1 VDPVGIEPN
10 RLDFLPHRAN
20 LCGQEAVVPLQLTLR
35 TMNPRAALTIIAL
48 LSTAPPATLTEPVD
62 LEQILAFEGSHSDAP
77 PVGWG
82 GGPPKTLFAD
92 DNVVHGGSWSGRIE
106 RTSGSPESFSTLTA
120 RIPMDF
126 AGTTLELRG
135 FLKTKDVNGWAGLW
149 VREDASSGAVAFDNM
164 QDRSVKGTTGWT
176 AYTIRLPIELAGTK
190 LFFGAFLA
198 GEGTVWVDDLQLLVD
213 GRPIKDAPKG
223 VRTKTVVDTDH
234 EFDAGSKVTMT
245 SLTPAQTANLVTLGK
260 VWGFLKYHHPKV
272 VSGAVHWDYEL
283 FRVMPRVLT
292 APDSAG
298 AQKVILD
305 WVKALGDVP
314 ACDPCVSIPDG
325 LAIRADVAWI
335 HDRTVLGE
343 PLSKWLESVYRNRP
357 ALDAQAYV
365 AMKPGVGNPDFLRE
379 KDYADQPLPD
389 AGVRVLALYRWWNVV
404 QYWSPNR
411 DVIGA
416 DWSAVLPEFLPRMV
430 AANDA
435 ERYRREML
443 ALISRLN
450 DGHANI
456 GAALSARPP
465 RGDCRVPVALRFVE
479 GKPVVGVTYAE
490 TGLKVGDA
498 IQSLDGVP
506 VDRLIEPW
514 KPYYS
519 ASNEPARMR
528 GIMRELT
535 EGACGPVQLRV
546 DRSGAPLDLKVQ
558 RRPAA
563 ETDATVGSTH
573 DLPGAAFRRL
583 SPDVAY
589 LKLSSVKISEIQDY
603 LKGAEGS
610 KGWIVDIRN
619 YPSEFVVFALGGHFV
634 SESTPFV
641 RFTSGDPRNPG
652 AFRWT
657 DPPLAIEP
665 IAPRYAGKVVV
676 LVDEISMSSAEYTGM
691 ALRAGPGAIVVGST
705 TAGADGNVST
715 VPLPGGLQSWIS
727 GIGVFYPD
735 RRPTQRVGIV
745 PDIEARPTIAGI
757 REGRDEVLEIAV
769 RQIVG
774 PSVPELKVRE
784 IAKP

>member
-1 VDPVGIEPN
+1 MRVKTTVSLLIFVLALIPTIADAPAD
-10 RLDFLPHRAN
+10 LDAM
-20 LCGQEAVVPLQLTLR
+20 LT
-35 TMNPRAALTIIAL
+35 
-48 LSTAPPATLTEPVD
+48 
-62 LEQILAFEGSHSDAP
+62 FEGSRP
-77 PVGWG
+77 GVLPQGWR
-82 GGPPKTLFAD
+82 GGPMETLFV
-92 DNVVHGGSWSGRIE
+92 DNEVVHGGSWAGRLE
-106 RTSGSPESFSTLTA
+106 RTAESSGTFSTFTTSV
-120 RIPMDF
+120 PMDF

-135 FLKTKDVNGWAGLW
+135 FLKAKDVKGWAGLW
-149 VREDASSGAVAFDNM
+149 MREDGSSHAVAFDNM
-164 QDRSVKGTTGWT
+164 HDRPVKGTTGWK
-176 AYTIRLPIELAGTK
+176 AYSIRLPIELAGTS
-190 LFFGAFLA
+190 LFFGAALS

-213 GRPIKDAPKG
+213 GKPIKDAPKG
-223 VRTKTVVDTDH
+223 VRAKTVLDTDH
-234 EFDAGSKVTMT
+234 EFDAGSKVTLT
-245 SLTPAQTANLVTLGK
+245 SLTPPQTANLVTLGK

-272 VSGAVHWDYEL
+272 VGGAVHWDYEL
-283 FRVMPRVLT
+283 FRVMPRVLA

-314 ACDPCVSIPDG
+314 ACDPCVAVPDG
-325 LAIRADVAWI
+325 LAIHPDVAWI
-335 HDRTVLGE
+335 HDRTALGE

-365 AMKPGVGNPDFLRE
+365 AMMPGVGNPDFLRE
-379 KDYADQPLPD
+379 KDYADSPLPD
-389 AGVRVLALYRWWNVV
+389 AGVRVLALYRWWNVI

-416 DWSAVLPEFLPRMV
+416 DWNAVLPEFLPRMV

-456 GAALSARPP
+456 VAAWSARPP
-465 RGDCRVPVALRFVE
+465 LGDCRVPVALRFVD
-479 GKPVVGVTYAE
+479 GKAIVGATYAE
-490 TGLKVGDA
+490 TGLKVGDV

-519 ASNEPARMR
+519 ASNEPTRMR
-528 GIMRELT
+528 GIMPELT
-535 EGACGPVQLRV
+535 EGACGPVKLRI
-546 DRSGAPLDLKVQ
+546 DRSGAPRDLTVQ

-563 ETDATVGSTH
+563 EIDATVGSTH

-583 SPDVAY
+583 SPEVAY
-589 LKLSSVKISEIQDY
+589 LKLSSVKGSEIPDY

-619 YPSEFVVFALGGHFV
+619 YPSEFVVFSLGGHFV
-634 SESTPFV
+634 SERTPFV
-641 RFTSGDPRNPG
+641 RFTFGDPRNPG
-652 AFRWT
+652 GFRWS

-665 IAPRYAGKVVV
+665 IAPRYSGKVVV
-676 LVDEISMSSAEYTGM
+676 LVDEITQSSAEYTSM
-691 ALRAGPGAIVVGST
+691 ALRAGPGAMVVGST

-735 RRPTQRVGIV
+735 RKPTQRAGIV

-757 REGRDEVLEIAV
+757 REGRDEVLETAV

-774 PSVPELKVRE
+774 PSVPESKVRE

>member
-1 VDPVGIEPN
+1 MRVKTTVSLFIFVLALSPTTADEPPD
-10 RLDFLPHRAN
+10 LDSI
-20 LCGQEAVVPLQLTLR
+20 LT
-35 TMNPRAALTIIAL
+35 
-48 LSTAPPATLTEPVD
+48 
-62 LEQILAFEGSHSDAP
+62 FEGSRP
-77 PVGWG
+77 GVLPRGWG
-82 GGPPKTLFAD
+82 GSAMDTLFAD
-92 DNVVHGGSWSGRIE
+92 DKVVHGGSWAGRLE
-106 RTSGSPESFSTLTA
+106 RTVGSSGTFSTFTA
-120 RIPMDF
+120 SVPMDF
-126 AGTTLELRG
+126 AGTMLELRG

-149 VREDASSGAVAFDNM
+149 MREDAASGAVAFDNM
-164 QDRSVKGTTGWT
+164 QVRSVEGTTGWT

-190 LFFGAFLA
+190 LFFGALLA

-223 VRTKTVVDTDH
+223 VRTKSVLDTDH

-245 SLTPAQTANLVTLGK
+245 SLTPAQTASLVTLGK

-298 AQKVILD
+298 AQKVILG
-305 WVKALGDVP
+305 WVKALGDLP

-325 LAIRADVAWI
+325 LAIAADVAWI

-343 PLSKWLESVYRNRP
+343 PLSEWLESVYRNRP

-365 AMKPGVGNPDFLRE
+365 ALNPGVGNPAFLRE
-379 KDYADQPLPD
+379 KDYANQLPD

-435 ERYRREML
+435 ERYRLEML

-456 GAALSARPP
+456 GAAYSARPP

-479 GKPVVGVTYAE
+479 GKPVVSGTYAE
-490 TGLKVGDA
+490 TGLKLGDA
-498 IQSLDGVP
+498 IESVDGVP

-528 GIMRELT
+528 GIMHELT
-535 EGACGPVQLRV
+535 DGACGPVKLRI
-546 DRSGAPLDLKVQ
+546 DRSGAPLDLTVQ

-563 ETDATVGSTH
+563 DTDATVGSTH
-573 DLPGAAFRRL
+573 DLSGAAFRRL

-589 LKLSSVKISEIQDY
+589 LRLSSVKISEIPDY

-634 SESTPFV
+634 SEPTPFV
-641 RFTSGDPRNPG
+641 RFTYGDPSNPG

-657 DPPLAIEP
+657 DPPLSIDP
-665 IAPRYAGKVVV
+665 IAPRYAEKVVV
-676 LVDEISMSSAEYTGM
+676 LVDEITMSSAEYTGM

-735 RRPTQRVGIV
+735 RKPTQRVGIV

-757 REGRDEVLEIAV
+757 REGRDEVLETAV